1 MDIYE
6 KIVDSSI
13 PYTYEYDMDFNSIYL
28 LYYAFYIESQNLR
41 LKYKHI

>member
-6 KIVDSSI
+6 RTVNSSI
-13 PYTYEYDMDFNSIYL
+13 LNTYEYDMNFNSICF